1 MKKTNK
7 SALHFINEVAGKSRL
22 YIIFLLL
29 VQTVLGISSVFYAL
43 LLRGLIDCAV
53 AHDSSK
59 MLTYCILFAALV
71 AGQIA
76 LRAVLRFLEE
86 YAKATYENAFKS
98 RLFAGLLT
106 HNYGAVTATH
116 SGEWMNRLTSDTVVV
131 SEGLATIVP
140 GVAGMVTKMAGAL
153 VVILIMETRFA
164 YILVPGGVL
173 LVLLTYIFRKQ
184 LKKLHKQ
191 MQEKDG
197 LVRIFLQEHLGSLM
211 IVKAFGKEAD
221 SLTEA
226 ESHMSEHKK
235 ARMRKNHFSNVCNI
249 GFGAVMNG
257 AYVLG
262 AVYGAF
268 GIYNGTMTYG
278 TFMAMLQLISQI
290 QNPFANITGYLPKY
304 FAMLASA
311 ERLMEIEAYEKDKVR
326 EANDNYAGD
335 EECVADAGDIE
346 HRYYADNK
354 DDDSKVRGWKNHDS
368 TIDNNGAEYS
378 GSIDKSRKSR
388 HIPDNSTFGLSHV
401 DFTYLPPVVIE
412 GDTIMPIVL
421 KDYSL
426 MIRKGE
432 FVAFTGPSGCGKS
445 TVLKLMMGLYTV
457 DAGEVYGCERSM
469 FAYVPQGNQLMSG
482 SIQDIIT
489 FSDKNRTGDE
499 AGIHRALQI
508 ACADGFIAELEHGID
523 TLLGECGLG
532 LSEGQMQRLAIAR
545 AIYSDR
551 PVLLLDEATS
561 ALDAGTEETVLE
573 NLRSMTD
580 KTVIIVTHR
589 PAALKL
595 CDRQVAFG
603 EERG

>member
-1 MKKTNK
+1 MH
-7 SALHFINEVAGKSRL
+7 SG
-22 YIIFLLL
+22 
-29 VQTVLGISSVFYAL
+29 
-43 LLRGLIDCAV
+43 
-53 AHDSSK
+53 
-59 MLTYCILFAALV
+59 
-71 AGQIA
+71 
-76 LRAVLRFLEE
+76 RFLEE

-116 SGEWMNRLTSDTVVV
+116 SGEWMNHLTSDTVVV

-153 VVILIMETRFA
+153 VVILIMEPRFA
-164 YILVPGGVL
+164 YILVPGGIL

-197 LVRIFLQEHLGSLM
+197 FVRIFLQEHLGSLM

-311 ERLMEIEAYEKDKVR
+311 ERLMEVEAYEKDKVR
-326 EANDNYAGD
+326 ALEDVCAKARMSD
-335 EECVADAGDIE
+335 EQS
-346 HRYYADNK
+346 RY
-354 DDDSKVRGWKNHDS
+354 
-368 TIDNNGAEYS
+368 
-378 GSIDKSRKSR
+378 
-388 HIPDNSTFGLSHV
+388 IPDNSTFGLFHV
-401 DFTYLPPVVIE
+401 DFTYLPPVI
-412 GDTIMPIVL
+412 T
-421 KDYSL
+421 
-426 MIRKGE
+426 E

-445 TVLKLMMGLYTV
+445 TVLKLLMGLYTV
-457 DAGEVYGCERSM
+457 DAGEVYGCDRLM

-482 SIQDIIT
+482 SIRDIIT

-508 ACADGFIAELEHGID
+508 AFADGFIAELEQGID
-523 TLLGECGLG
+523 TLLGERGLG

-561 ALDAGTEETVLE
+561 ALDAGTEEAVLE

-595 CDRQVAFG
+595 CDRQIVFG
-603 EERG
+603 EKKGQCPCPSSYSFAASRKIFWLASGMRPSPSGPTLSR

>member
-1 MKKTNK
+1 MYLLNSDGGMTRLSMRKTNK

-29 VQTVLGISSVFYAL
+29 VQMVLGISSVFYAL
-43 LLRGLIDCAV
+43 LLRGLIDGAV
-53 AHDSSK
+53 AHDSKK
-59 MLTYCILFAALV
+59 MLTFCVLFAALV
-71 AGQIA
+71 VGQIA

-140 GVAGMVTKMAGAL
+140 GVAGMITKMAGAL
-153 VVILIMETRFA
+153 VVILIMEPRFA
-164 YILVPGGVL
+164 YILVPGGIL

-257 AYVLG
+257 AYVFG

-311 ERLMEIEAYEKDKVR
+311 ERLMEIEVYEKDKVR
-326 EANDNYAGD
+326 ALEKVCA
-335 EECVADAGDIE
+335 
-346 HRYYADNK
+346 
-354 DDDSKVRGWKNHDS
+354 KVRMSD
-368 TIDNNGAEYS
+368 EQ
-378 GSIDKSRKSR
+378 SRYT
-388 HIPDNSTFGLSHV
+388 PDNSTFGLSHV
-401 DFTYLPPVVIE
+401 DFTYLPPVITE

-426 MIRKGE
+426 EIRKGE

-445 TVLKLMMGLYTV
+445 TVLKLLMGLYTV
-457 DAGEVYGCERSM
+457 DAGEVYGCDRSM

-482 SIQDIIT
+482 SIRDIIT
-489 FSDKNRTGDE
+489 FSDKDKSGDE
-499 AGIHRALQI
+499 AGIYRALRI
-508 ACADGFIAELEHGID
+508 ACADGFIAELEQGID
-523 TLLGECGLG
+523 TLLGERGLG

-561 ALDAGTEETVLE
+561 ALDAGTEEAVLW

-595 CDRQVAFG
+595 CDRQIAFG
-603 EERG
+603 EEK

>member
-1 MKKTNK
+1 MRKTNK

-29 VQTVLGISSVFYAL
+29 VQMALGISSVVYAL
-43 LLRGLIDCAV
+43 LLRGLIDGAV
-53 AHDSSK
+53 AHDRYR
-59 MLTYCILFAALV
+59 MLSYFVMFAALV

-86 YAKATYENAFKS
+86 FSKAAYENAFKK

-106 HNYGAVTATH
+106 HSYGVVTATH

-140 GVAGMVTKMAGAL
+140 GVAGMATKMAGAL
-153 VVILIMETRFA
+153 VVILIMEPRFV
-164 YILVPGGVL
+164 YILLPGGVL

-197 LVRIFLQEHLGSLM
+197 LVRIFLQEHLGSLL
-211 IVKAFGKEAD
+211 IVKAFGREEDTLSQAVW
-221 SLTEA
+221 
-226 ESHMSEHKK
+226 HMDEHKK
-235 ARMRKNHFSNVCNI
+235 ARMHKNHFSNVCNI

-311 ERLMEIEAYEKDKVR
+311 ERLMEVEAYEKDKVR
-326 EANDNYAGD
+326 AWDAVCAKDRMSD
-335 EECVADAGDIE
+335 EQ
-346 HRYYADNK
+346 
-354 DDDSKVRGWKNHDS
+354 
-368 TIDNNGAEYS
+368 S
-378 GSIDKSRKSR
+378 GY
-388 HIPDNSTFGLSHV
+388 IPDNSTFGLSHV
-401 DFTYLPPVVIE
+401 DFTYLPPVITE
-412 GDTIMPIVL
+412 GDTVMPIVL

-426 MIRKGE
+426 EIRKGE

-445 TVLKLMMGLYTV
+445 TVLKLLMGLYTV
-457 DAGEVYGCERSM
+457 DAGEVYGCRRNM

-482 SIQDIIT
+482 SIRDIIT
-489 FSDKNRTGDE
+489 FSDKDRSGDE
-499 AGIHRALQI
+499 SGIYRALRI
-508 ACADGFIAELEHGID
+508 ACANGFIAELEQGID
-523 TLLGECGLG
+523 TLLGERGLG

-561 ALDAGTEETVLE
+561 ALDAGTEEAVLE

-603 EERG
+603 EKDGKN

>member
-1 MKKTNK
+1 
-7 SALHFINEVAGKSRL
+7 
-22 YIIFLLL
+22 
-29 VQTVLGISSVFYAL
+29 
-43 LLRGLIDCAV
+43 
-53 AHDSSK
+53 
-59 MLTYCILFAALV
+59 MLTFCVLFAALV
-71 AGQIA
+71 VGQIA

-140 GVAGMVTKMAGAL
+140 GVAGMITKMAGAL
-153 VVILIMETRFA
+153 VVILIMEPRFA
-164 YILVPGGVL
+164 YILVPGGIL

-257 AYVLG
+257 AYVFG

-311 ERLMEIEAYEKDKVR
+311 ERLMEIEVYEKDKVR
-326 EANDNYAGD
+326 ALEKVCA
-335 EECVADAGDIE
+335 
-346 HRYYADNK
+346 
-354 DDDSKVRGWKNHDS
+354 KVRMSD
-368 TIDNNGAEYS
+368 EQ
-378 GSIDKSRKSR
+378 SRYT
-388 HIPDNSTFGLSHV
+388 PDNSTFGLSHV
-401 DFTYLPPVVIE
+401 DFTYLPPVITE

-421 KDYSL
+421 KDCSL

-432 FVAFTGPSGCGKS
+432 FVAFTGSSGCGKS
-445 TVLKLMMGLYTV
+445 TVLKLLMGLYTV
-457 DAGEVYGCERSM
+457 DAGEVYGCDRSM

-482 SIQDIIT
+482 SIRDIIT
-489 FSDKNRTGDE
+489 FSDKDKSGDE
-499 AGIHRALQI
+499 AGIYRALRI
-508 ACADGFIAELEHGID
+508 ACADGFIAELEQGID
-523 TLLGECGLG
+523 TLLGERGLG

-561 ALDAGTEETVLE
+561 ALDAGTEEAVLW

-595 CDRQVAFG
+595 CDRQIAFG
-603 EERG
+603 EEK

>member
-1 MKKTNK
+1 MRKTNK

-29 VQTVLGISSVFYAL
+29 VQMVLGISSVFYAL
-43 LLRGLIDCAV
+43 LLRGLIDGAV
-53 AHDSSK
+53 AHDSKK
-59 MLTYCILFAALV
+59 MLTFCVLFAALV
-71 AGQIA
+71 VGQIA

-153 VVILIMETRFA
+153 VVILIMEPRFT
-164 YILVPGGVL
+164 YILVPGGIL
-173 LVLLTYIFRKQ
+173 LVLITYIFRKQ

-197 LVRIFLQEHLGSLM
+197 FVRIFLQEHLGSLM

-226 ESHMSEHKK
+226 DSHMSEHKK

-311 ERLMEIEAYEKDKVR
+311 ERLMEIEAYEKDELR
-326 EANDNYAGD
+326 DRD
-335 EECVADAGDIE
+335 EGCVAGEAQTE
-346 HRYYADNK
+346 HKAYMAD
-354 DDDSKVRGWKNHDS
+354 
-368 TIDNNGAEYS
+368 TIDNGGEYS

-388 HIPDNSTFGLSHV
+388 HIPDNSIFGLSHV
-401 DFTYLPPVVIE
+401 DFTYLPPVITE

-482 SIQDIIT
+482 SIRDIIT

-499 AGIHRALQI
+499 AGIHRALHI

-523 TLLGECGLG
+523 TLLGERGLG

-561 ALDAGTEETVLE
+561 ALDAGTEEAVLE

-595 CDRQVAFG
+595 CDRQVVFG
-603 EERG
+603 EET

>member
-1 MKKTNK
+1 MRNTNK
-7 SALHFINEVAGKSRL
+7 TALHFINEVAGKGRL

-29 VQTVLGISSVFYAL
+29 VQMVLGISSVFYAL
-43 LLRGLIDCAV
+43 LLRGLIDGAV

-59 MLTYCILFAALV
+59 MITYCILFAALV

-86 YAKATYENAFKS
+86 YAKATYENEFKS

-140 GVAGMVTKMAGAL
+140 GVAGMITKMAGAL
-153 VVILIMETRFA
+153 VIILIMEPRFA
-164 YILVPGGVL
+164 YILVPGGVH
-173 LVLLTYIFRKQ
+173 LVLLSYIFRKQ

-211 IVKAFGKEAD
+211 IVKAFGKEKD

-257 AYVLG
+257 AYVFG

-311 ERLMEIEAYEKDKVR
+311 ERLMEIEVYKKDEVR
-326 EANDNYAGD
+326 AGD
-335 EECVADAGDIE
+335 EV
-346 HRYYADNK
+346 YN
-354 DDDSKVRGWKNHDS
+354 V
-368 TIDNNGAEYS
+368 
-378 GSIDKSRKSR
+378 
-388 HIPDNSTFGLSHV
+388 DNSTFGLSHV
-401 DFTYLPPVVIE
+401 DFTYLPPVITE
-412 GDTIMPIVL
+412 GDAIMPIVL

-457 DAGEVYGCERSM
+457 DAGEVYGCDRLM

-482 SIQDIIT
+482 SIRDIIT
-489 FSDKNRTGDE
+489 FSDKDKTGDE
-499 AGIHRALQI
+499 VGIYRALHI

-523 TLLGECGLG
+523 TLLGERGMG

-561 ALDAGTEETVLE
+561 ALDAGTEEAVLE

-595 CDRQVAFG
+595 CDRQVVFG
-603 EERG
+603 EEK

>member
-1 MKKTNK
+1 MRKTNK

-22 YIIFLLL
+22 YILFLLL
-29 VQTVLGISSVFYAL
+29 VQMVLGISSVFYAL
-43 LLRGLIDCAV
+43 LLRGLIDGAV

-86 YAKATYENAFKS
+86 YTKATYENAFKS

-153 VVILIMETRFA
+153 VVILIMEPRFA
-164 YILVPGGVL
+164 YILVPGGTL

-211 IVKAFGKEAD
+211 IVKAFGKEKD

-326 EANDNYAGD
+326 DRD
-335 EECVADAGDIE
+335 EGCVVGEVQTEHKAYMAD
-346 HRYYADNK
+346 
-354 DDDSKVRGWKNHDS
+354 
-368 TIDNNGAEYS
+368 TIDNGAEYS

-388 HIPDNSTFGLSHV
+388 HIPDNSIFGLSHV
-401 DFTYLPPVVIE
+401 DFTYLPPVITE

-457 DAGEVYGCERSM
+457 DAGEVYGCDRSM

-482 SIQDIIT
+482 SIRDIIT

-508 ACADGFIAELEHGID
+508 ACADGFIAELENGID
-523 TLLGECGLG
+523 TLLGEHGLG

-561 ALDAGTEETVLE
+561 ALDAGTEEAVLE

-595 CDRQVAFG
+595 CDRQVIFG
-603 EERG
+603 EEK

>member
-1 MKKTNK
+1 MRKTNK
-7 SALHFINEVAGKSRL
+7 SALHFINEVAGKGRL

-29 VQTVLGISSVFYAL
+29 VQMVLGISSVFYAL
-43 LLRGLIDCAV
+43 LLRGLIDGAV

-59 MLTYCILFAALV
+59 MITYCILFAALV

-86 YAKATYENAFKS
+86 YAKATYENEFKS

-140 GVAGMVTKMAGAL
+140 GVAGMITKMAGAL
-153 VVILIMETRFA
+153 VIILIMEPRFA

-173 LVLLTYIFRKQ
+173 LVLLSYIFRKQ

-191 MQEKDG
+191 MQKKDG

-211 IVKAFGKEAD
+211 IVKAFGKEKD

-257 AYVLG
+257 AYVFG

-311 ERLMEIEAYEKDKVR
+311 ERLMEIEAYKKDEVR
-326 EANDNYAGD
+326 AGD
-335 EECVADAGDIE
+335 EV
-346 HRYYADNK
+346 YN
-354 DDDSKVRGWKNHDS
+354 V
-368 TIDNNGAEYS
+368 
-378 GSIDKSRKSR
+378 
-388 HIPDNSTFGLSHV
+388 DNSTFGLSHV
-401 DFTYLPPVVIE
+401 DFTYLPPVITE
-412 GDTIMPIVL
+412 GDAIMPIVL

-457 DAGEVYGCERSM
+457 DAGEVYGCDRLM

-482 SIQDIIT
+482 SIRDIIT
-489 FSDKNRTGDE
+489 FSDKDKTGDE
-499 AGIHRALQI
+499 VGIYRALHI

-523 TLLGECGLG
+523 TLLGERGMG

-561 ALDAGTEETVLE
+561 ALDAGTEEAVLE

-595 CDRQVAFG
+595 CDRQVVFG
-603 EERG
+603 EEK

>member
-22 YIIFLLL
+22 YILFLLFL
-29 VQTVLGISSVFYAL
+29 QMVLGISSVFYAL
-43 LLRGLIDCAV
+43 LLRGLIDGAV
-53 AHDSSK
+53 AHDSKK
-59 MLTYCILFAALV
+59 MLTFCVLFAALV

-140 GVAGMVTKMAGAL
+140 GVAGMITKMAGAL
-153 VVILIMETRFA
+153 VVILIMEPRFA
-164 YILVPGGVL
+164 YILVPGGIL

-257 AYVLG
+257 AYVFG

-311 ERLMEIEAYEKDKVR
+311 ERLMEIEAYAKDKSYGQK
-326 EANDNYAGD
+326 NYDN
-335 EECVADAGDIE
+335 
-346 HRYYADNK
+346 
-354 DDDSKVRGWKNHDS
+354 
-368 TIDNNGAEYS
+368 TIDNNGAKYS

-388 HIPDNSTFGLSHV
+388 HSPDNSTFGLSHV
-401 DFTYLPPVVIE
+401 DFTYLPPVITE

-426 MIRKGE
+426 MIRKSE

-445 TVLKLMMGLYTV
+445 TVLKLLMGLYTV
-457 DAGEVYGCERSM
+457 DAGEVYGCDRSM

-482 SIQDIIT
+482 SIRDIIT

-499 AGIHRALQI
+499 TGIHRALQI
-508 ACADGFIAELEHGID
+508 ACADGFIAELEQGID
-523 TLLGECGLG
+523 TLLGERGLG

-551 PVLLLDEATS
+551 PILLLDEATS
-561 ALDAGTEETVLE
+561 ALDAGTEEAVLE

-603 EERG
+603 EEK

>member
-1 MKKTNK
+1 
-7 SALHFINEVAGKSRL
+7 
-22 YIIFLLL
+22 
-29 VQTVLGISSVFYAL
+29 
-43 LLRGLIDCAV
+43 
-53 AHDSSK
+53 
-59 MLTYCILFAALV
+59 MLTFCVLFAALV

-86 YAKATYENAFKS
+86 YAKATYENAFKK

-153 VVILIMETRFA
+153 VVILIMEPRFA
-164 YILVPGGVL
+164 YILVPGGIL

-257 AYVLG
+257 AYVFG

-311 ERLMEIEAYEKDKVR
+311 ERLMEIEAYAKDKSYGQK
-326 EANDNYAGD
+326 NYDN
-335 EECVADAGDIE
+335 
-346 HRYYADNK
+346 
-354 DDDSKVRGWKNHDS
+354 
-368 TIDNNGAEYS
+368 TIDNNGAKYS

-388 HIPDNSTFGLSHV
+388 HSPDNSTFGLSHV
-401 DFTYLPPVVIE
+401 DFTYLPPVITE

-426 MIRKGE
+426 MIRKSE

-457 DAGEVYGCERSM
+457 DAGEVYGCDRSM

-482 SIQDIIT
+482 SIRDIIT

-523 TLLGECGLG
+523 TLLGERGLG

-545 AIYSDR
+545 AIYSAR

-561 ALDAGTEETVLE
+561 ALDAGTEEAVLE
-573 NLRSMTD
+573 NLRCMTD

-595 CDRQVAFG
+595 CDRQIAFG
-603 EERG
+603 EEK